1 MAKATVP
8 GNTAVA
14 GITGTSTTKATTSLS
29 GTNSTA
35 SKTASSSGS
44 SSSSTKTSSSSGTSS
59 SSSDPVST
67 LDEAQTA
74 AALAGIVNASQGY
87 VSKAKTTPVNTI
99 DVTRQVAALKTQEAA
114 DKANAAASIDYG
126 TTSAVKELTR
136 NLEDSKS
143 LYQTQRNQT
152 DADEA
157 KALDNQA
164 LYAEARGDK
173 GGIGQAQYGSIQNTA
188 ANERTSINSAETK
201 LLTDTSRQI
210 ADLQA
215 KGEYEK
221 ADKIAEI
228 SKSYLQE
235 LNDLQQWAQ
244 EQNIGVEEFN
254 SKLREW
260 EQEYDLDVAQYLT
273 DTELDAAKALI
284 SAGITPSERQ
294 LNAVGWTLQDA
305 WAYQMANRNQASPVI
320 TL

>member
-44 SSSSTKTSSSSGTSS
+44 SSGSTKTASS

-87 VSKAKTTPVNTI
+87 VSKAKTTPVNTV

-126 TTSAVKELTR
+126 TSSAVKELTR

-188 ANERTSINSAETK
+188 ANERASINSAETK

-254 SKLREW
+254 SKLQEW

-294 LNAVGWTLQDA
+294 LNAVGWTPQDA
-305 WAYQMANRNQASPVI
+305 WAYQMANRS
-320 TL
+320 

>member
-44 SSSSTKTSSSSGTSS
+44 SSGSTKTASS

-87 VSKAKTTPVNTI
+87 VSKAKTTPVNTV

-126 TTSAVKELTR
+126 TSSAVKELTR

-188 ANERTSINSAETK
+188 SAERQSINSAETK

-228 SKSYLQE
+228 GKSYLQE

-294 LNAVGWTLQDA
+294 LNAVGWTPQDA
-305 WAYQMANRNQASPVI
+305 WAYQMANRS
-320 TL
+320 

>member
-29 GTNSTA
+29 GTNSTT
-35 SKTASSSGS
+35 SKSTSSSGS
-44 SSSSTKTSSSSGTSS
+44 TKTT

-87 VSKAKTTPVNTI
+87 VSKAKTTPVNTV

-136 NLEDSKS
+136 NLEDSKA

-188 ANERTSINSAETK
+188 STERQSINSAETK

-221 ADKIAEI
+221 ANKIAEI

-254 SKLREW
+254 SKLQEW

>member
-35 SKTASSSGS
+35 SKATSSSGS
-44 SSSSTKTSSSSGTSS
+44 SSGSTKTASS
-59 SSSDPVST
+59 SSSEPVST

-136 NLEDSKS
+136 NLEDSKA

-173 GGIGQAQYGSIQNTA
+173 GGIGQAQYGAIQNTA
-188 ANERTSINSAETK
+188 SAERQSINSAETK

-228 SKSYLQE
+228 GKSYLQE

-254 SKLREW
+254 AKLQEW
-260 EQEYDLDVAQYLT
+260 EQECDLDAAQYLT

-294 LNAVGWTLQDA
+294 LSAVGWTPQEA
-305 WAYQMANRNQASPVI
+305 WAYQMANRR
-320 TL
+320 

>member
-44 SSSSTKTSSSSGTSS
+44 SSGSTKTASS

-67 LDEAQTA
+67 PDEAQTA
-74 AALAGIVNASQGY
+74 AVLAGIVNASQGY
-87 VSKAKTTPVNTI
+87 VSKAKTTPVNTV

-188 ANERTSINSAETK
+188 ANERASINSAETK

-228 SKSYLQE
+228 GKSYLQE

-254 SKLREW
+254 SKLQEW

-294 LNAVGWTLQDA
+294 LNAVGWTPQDA

>member
-8 GNTAVA
+8 GNTAIA

-228 SKSYLQE
+228 GKSYLQE

-254 SKLREW
+254 SKLQEW
-260 EQEYDLDVAQYLT
+260 EQEYDLDAAQYLT

-294 LNAVGWTLQDA
+294 LSAVGWTPQEA
-305 WAYQMANRNQASPVI
+305 WAYQMANRR
-320 TL
+320 

>member
-44 SSSSTKTSSSSGTSS
+44 SSGSTKTASS

-67 LDEAQTA
+67 PDEAQTA

-87 VSKAKTTPVNTI
+87 VSKAKTTPVNTV
-99 DVTRQVAALKTQEAA
+99 DVTRQVAALRTQEAA

-188 ANERTSINSAETK
+188 SAERQSINSAETK

-228 SKSYLQE
+228 GKSYLQE

-254 SKLREW
+254 AKLQEW
-260 EQEYDLDVAQYLT
+260 EQEYDLDAAQYLT

-294 LNAVGWTLQDA
+294 LSAVGWTPQEA
-305 WAYQMANRNQASPVI
+305 WAYQMANRR
-320 TL
+320 

>member
-44 SSSSTKTSSSSGTSS
+44 SSGSTKTASS

-87 VSKAKTTPVNTI
+87 VSKAKTTPVNTV

-126 TTSAVKELTR
+126 TSSAVKELTR

-188 ANERTSINSAETK
+188 SAERQSINSAET
-201 LLTDTSRQI
+201 
-210 ADLQA
+210 
-215 KGEYEK
+215 
-221 ADKIAEI
+221 
-228 SKSYLQE
+228 
-235 LNDLQQWAQ
+235 
-244 EQNIGVEEFN
+244 
-254 SKLREW
+254 
-260 EQEYDLDVAQYLT
+260 
-273 DTELDAAKALI
+273 
-284 SAGITPSERQ
+284 
-294 LNAVGWTLQDA
+294 
-305 WAYQMANRNQASPVI
+305 
-320 TL
+320 

>member
-14 GITGTSTTKATTSLS
+14 GITGTSTTKATTSLT
-29 GTNSTA
+29 GTNS
-35 SKTASSSGS
+35 SSGSSTTKASGS

-87 VSKAKTTPVNTI
+87 VSKAKTTPVNTV

-188 ANERTSINSAETK
+188 ANERASINSAEAK

-254 SKLREW
+254 SKLQEW

-294 LNAVGWTLQDA
+294 LNAVGWTPQDA
-305 WAYQMANRNQASPVI
+305 WAYQMANRS
-320 TL
+320 